1 MKKYP
6 VIYLIIGI
14 IILIV
19 PTVVYLCFLVPK
31 LSYEYNTLMAS
42 GGIIGGVG
50 FFGASKI
57 PENIKFGSIYK
68 LAVNSFSTFIV
79 AVIIQ
84 KFFWE
89 ISGLIVT
96 FIVSFIIYKICL
108 EVYKNARRRKETREI
123 SEEIARNIIENSK

>member
-6 VIYLIIGI
+6 AIYLIIGI

-19 PTVVYLCFLVPK
+19 PTLTYLCFLVPK

-42 GGIIGGVG
+42 GGIVGGIG

-68 LAVNSFSTFIV
+68 LAANSFSTFVV

-84 KFFWE
+84 KFFWD
-89 ISGLIVT
+89 IAGLLIT
-96 FIVSFIIYKICL
+96 FIVSFIIYKIFL
-108 EVYKNARRRKETREI
+108 EVYKNARRRKEARQI
-123 SEEIARNIIENSK
+123 SEEVTRNIVENLK